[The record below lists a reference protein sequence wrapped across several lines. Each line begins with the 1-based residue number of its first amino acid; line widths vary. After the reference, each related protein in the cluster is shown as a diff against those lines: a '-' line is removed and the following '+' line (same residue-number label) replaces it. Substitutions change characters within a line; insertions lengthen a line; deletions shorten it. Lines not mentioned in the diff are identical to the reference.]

1 MKTLAILT
9 ALVAISSAAGAAE
22 KPITLTCSGTWKS
35 DSPVLGKRDGSVNRM
50 TIAIDLNTRTAVF
63 DSGVVGAD
71 KDVKHITRATRTR
84 IEYGGETVQQGG
96 KLNER
101 GVFDRT
107 TGTLTG
113 SSLFLSDGKTQPAGK
128 YVWNSA
134 LNCTGDGPA
143 SAANSRP

>member
-1 MKTLAILT
+1 MRTLALWT

-22 KPITLTCSGTWKS
+22 RPITLTCSGTWKS
-35 DSPVLGKRDGSVNRM
+35 DGPRLGKRDGSVDGMR
-50 TIAIDLNTRTAVF
+50 IAIDLNTRTVVF
-63 DSGVVGAD
+63 DAGIVGAD

-84 IEYGGETVQQGG
+84 IEYGGETVQEGG

-107 TGTLTG
+107 TGALTG

-134 LNCTGDGPA
+134 LTCTGDDP
-143 SAANSRP
+143 RQRRE

>member
-1 MKTLAILT
+1 MRTLALWT

-22 KPITLTCSGTWKS
+22 RPITLTCSGTWKS
-35 DSPVLGKRDGSVNRM
+35 DGPRLGKRDGSVDGM
-50 TIAIDLNTRTAVF
+50 KIAIDLNTRTVVF
-63 DSGVVGAD
+63 DAGIVGAD

-107 TGTLTG
+107 TGALTG

-134 LNCTGDGPA
+134 LTCTGDDP
-143 SAANSRP
+143 RQRRK

>member
-1 MKTLAILT
+1 LEKEGGPLKTLALWA

-22 KPITLTCSGTWKS
+22 KPITLTCRGTWKS
-35 DSPVLGKRDGSVNRM
+35 DGPLLGKRDGSVNGMR
-50 TIAIDLNTRTAVF
+50 IAIDLNARTVAF
-63 DSGVVGAD
+63 DTGVAGAD
-71 KDVKHITRATRTR
+71 KDVKHVTRATRTR
-84 IEYGGETVQQGG
+84 IEYGGETVIQGG

-107 TGTLTG
+107 TGAFTG

-134 LNCTGDGPA
+134 LTCTGDGP
-143 SAANSRP
+143 R

>member
-1 MKTLAILT
+1 MRTLALWA

-35 DSPVLGKRDGSVNRM
+35 DGPVFGKRDGSVDGTRF
-50 TIAIDLNTRTAVF
+50 AIDLNTRTIVV
-63 DSGVVGAD
+63 DTGVVGAD
-71 KDVKHITRATRTR
+71 KDVKHVTRATRTR
-84 IEYGGETVQQGG
+84 IEYRGETVQQGG

-107 TGTLTG
+107 TGAFTG
-113 SSLFLSDGKTQPAGK
+113 SSLFVSDGKTQPAGK

-134 LNCTGDGPA
+134 LTCTGDDP
-143 SAANSRP
+143 RQRRK